1 MIRTHIE
8 NFAHVQNEWSLSEY
22 WICNSNLLFYIERI
36 LKCWFSLIWYL
47 LSGIYL
53 LKSNYRSTKTRCE
66 IYSKLI
72 IKTPVRPGVV
82 LLSLSLTLNIFHT
95 LCVSVVNFEHVIT
108 GWIYLFQQFD
118 TSFSGFV
125 TRPQIALAYCSKQ
138 KMFIWFA

>member
-53 LKSNYRSTKTRCE
+53 LKSNYRSTRTRCE
-66 IYSKLI
+66 ICSKLI

-95 LCVSVVNFEHVIT
+95 LCVSVVNFEHVIA
-108 GWIYLFQQFD
+108 GWDFTAQNIKFSVNYFIVNVNAFAKNCEFVHIY
-118 TSFSGFV
+118 
-125 TRPQIALAYCSKQ
+125 
-138 KMFIWFA
+138 